1 MAGSYHRTSCLK
13 DPEQLEALVK
23 LTIGEDLDPVA
34 QPKLWKTNDLE
45 KVVKN
50 YQEFLATMAQ
60 RGMLLDQS
68 VFVKLLKK
76 QFEGDATLL
85 KAFAEAMGK
94 CLAHCKKKSAS
105 ISHGAKTDAA
115 VLRVARAWAKN
126 QPGKNSS
133 QDLTD
138 TQLTDG
144 DSQSSELSQVSIEVM
159 TVSTQAASAEELE
172 AQKALT
178 QAKAAFQSSSSSSR
192 VLKRNASALSVA
204 SSKGE
209 PTAASAASN
218 PATKTA
224 EPPKVLDILAF
235 HACVPDDMRD
245 TLITKSQ
252 YESLA

>member
-1 MAGSYHRTSCLK
+1 MAGSSYKRTSCLK
-13 DPEQLEALVK
+13 DPKQLEALVK
-23 LTIGEDLDPVA
+23 LTIGEDLDPA
-34 QPKLWKTNDLE
+34 AHPKLWQTQDLE
-45 KVVKN
+45 KVVHA

-60 RGMLLDQS
+60 HGMLLDQS
-68 VFVKLLKK
+68 VFVKVLKK

-85 KAFAEAMGK
+85 KAFAEVMGK

-105 ISHGAKTDAA
+105 ISSGAKTDAA

-126 QPGKNSS
+126 QPAKNSS
-133 QDLTD
+133 ENITD

-144 DSQSSELSQVSIEVM
+144 DSQSSDLEVM

-178 QAKAAFQSSSSSSR
+178 QAKAAFKCSSSSSR
-192 VLKRNASALSVA
+192 ALKRNASALSV
-204 SSKGE
+204 SSSRGE

-224 EPPKVLDILAF
+224 EPAKVPDILAF

-252 YESLA
+252 YESLT

>member
-1 MAGSYHRTSCLK
+1 MAGPSYQRTSCLK

-34 QPKLWKTNDLE
+34 QPKLWQTKNLE
-45 KVVKN
+45 KVVIY

-68 VFVKLLKK
+68 VFVKVLKK

-94 CLAHCKKKSAS
+94 CLSHCKKKSAH
-105 ISHGAKTDAA
+105 ISSGAKTDAA

-126 QPGKNSS
+126 QPAKNSS
-133 QDLTD
+133 QDITD

-144 DSQSSELSQVSIEVM
+144 DSQSSDLEVM
-159 TVSTQAASAEELE
+159 TVSLQAASAEELE

-192 VLKRNASALSVA
+192 MLKRNASALSVA
-204 SSKGE
+204 SSNVE
-209 PTAASAASN
+209 PTAAFAASS

-252 YESLA
+252 YESLT

>member
-1 MAGSYHRTSCLK
+1 MK

-23 LTIGEDLDPVA
+23 LTIGEDLDPA
-34 QPKLWKTNDLE
+34 AHPKLWQTQDLE

-68 VFVKLLKK
+68 VFVKVLKK

-94 CLAHCKKKSAS
+94 CLSHCKKKSVH
-105 ISHGAKTDAA
+105 ISSGAKTDAA

-126 QPGKNSS
+126 QPAKISNSS
-133 QDLTD
+133 QNITD

-144 DSQSSELSQVSIEVM
+144 DSQSSDLEVM

-204 SSKGE
+204 SSQGE

-252 YESLA
+252 YESLT

>member
-23 LTIGEDLDPVA
+23 LTIGEDLDPAA

-68 VFVKLLKK
+68 VFVKVLKK

-94 CLAHCKKKSAS
+94 CLSHCKKKSVH
-105 ISHGAKTDAA
+105 ISSGAKTDAA

-126 QPGKNSS
+126 QPAKNSS
-133 QDLTD
+133 QNITD

-144 DSQSSELSQVSIEVM
+144 DSQSSDLEVM

-178 QAKAAFQSSSSSSR
+178 QAKAAFQGSSSSSR